1 MRGTEGEGEG
11 EVLLLNKI
19 VIFNALT
26 WLVPVEVARPAVV
39 EVVGAVA
46 GAAGQQKQVSSS
58 SRKWRQQVRGGQE
71 TFFKF

>member
-1 MRGTEGEGEG
+1 M
-11 EVLLLNKI
+11 LNKI

-39 EVVGAVA
+39 EVAGAAA
-46 GAAGQQKQVSSS
+46 GAAGQQQQVSSS

-71 TFFKF
+71 TFFEFWETYRITMYD